1 MTLPP
6 ESQQPTWSHPS
17 TEPAG
22 RVYVEKPVTVRWGTG
37 ILWVGVVL
45 SAILA
50 VVLAVVLLGVGG
62 DPALAGLAFAMLAVM
77 LVIIVAQGVLL
88 VFAGKGRNWARIAL
102 AVVSGLSLVV
112 GLVSDGSVN
121 VGAMLTIAAVVLL
134 FVPSSNE
141 WYAAQSRR

>member
-1 MTLPP
+1 M
-6 ESQQPTWSHPS
+6 
-17 TEPAG
+17 
-22 RVYVEKPVTVRWGTG
+22 
-37 ILWVGVVL
+37 
-45 SAILA
+45 
-50 VVLAVVLLGVGG
+50 
-62 DPALAGLAFAMLAVM
+62 
-77 LVIIVAQGVLL
+77 LL

-121 VGAMLTIAAVVLL
+121 VGAFLTIAAVVLL